1 MDASARINPRL
12 DHAVRVE
19 LNGDRISL
27 RSEEENETLAG
38 EFGCWNDARDGGL
51 GSRSGTCPGS
61 RTDRFCIHAQSS
73 RGCRDFCD
81 PRRWGGLRRLPQQQ
95 SSLILQPSA
104 SYDPVVISGI
114 GVVSPLGP
122 DRESSWQ
129 AVLQGRGA
137 GTWLTD
143 SQLGFTAGGDSLRM
157 MGNPAI
163 EPVTQLDLPED
174 RVLRLGI
181 LAVNEAWADANVGTI
196 GVDADRCGCVF
207 GTSKGGLHTFDAVLN
222 TTGIDA
228 KWLTGWPSAAAVEI
242 ARRFD
247 LRGACLAPVAACAT
261 GVVAMI
267 RGMAAIES
275 GECDLVVAGSAD
287 DSLHAG
293 VLASFQRLG
302 VLAKGSQPSTACRPF
317 DQTRSGFV
325 VGAGAA
331 ALILERRSHA
341 IARRVGWYA
350 ELIRGHLGT
359 DPSGMTQM
367 DPAGTGLA
375 HLIRL
380 TCENLVPDLVQLHG
394 TGTRTNDP
402 AECAAVLQALGD
414 HARTLPAVGFK
425 GALGHL
431 LGAAGSVETALT
443 CLALRDQRVPPS
455 VNLTEQDPACGLNFI
470 TRHAQ
475 AASLETALKVSLG
488 FGGHQAT
495 LLLRRGTR
503 DRSLAEPR

>member
-1 MDASARINPRL
+1 MD
-12 DHAVRVE
+12 
-19 LNGDRISL
+19 
-27 RSEEENETLAG
+27 
-38 EFGCWNDARDGGL
+38 
-51 GSRSGTCPGS
+51 
-61 RTDRFCIHAQSS
+61 
-73 RGCRDFCD
+73 
-81 PRRWGGLRRLPQQQ
+81 
-95 SSLILQPSA
+95 
-104 SYDPVVISGI
+104 YDPVVISGI

-122 DRESSWQ
+122 DRESTWQ
-129 AVLQGRGA
+129 AVLQGHRA
-137 GTWLTD
+137 GTWLTP
-143 SQLGFTAGGDSLRM
+143 SQLGYRADGVTPRM
-157 MGNPAI
+157 MGNPAM
-163 EPVTQLDLPED
+163 EPATHLSLPSD

-181 LAVNEAWADANVGTI
+181 LAANEAWTDAGMDLSSVN
-196 GVDADRCGCVF
+196 ADRCGCVF
-207 GTSKGGLHTFDAVLN
+207 GTSKGGLHTLDAVQN
-222 TTGIDA
+222 SADGD
-228 KWLTGWPSAAAVEI
+228 KQEWLTGWPSTAAAEI
-242 ARRFD
+242 SRRFD
-247 LRGACLAPVAACAT
+247 LRGASLAPVAACAT

-302 VLAKGSQPSTACRPF
+302 VLAKGTDPSTACRPF
-317 DQTRSGFV
+317 DQARSGFV

-341 IARRVGWYA
+341 LARQVEWYA
-350 ELIRGHLGT
+350 ELVSGHLAT

-375 HLIRL
+375 HLIRM
-380 TCENLVPDLVQLHG
+380 TCGDVIPGLVQLHG

-414 HARTLPAVGFK
+414 HARTLPSVGFK

-443 CLALRDQRVPPS
+443 CLALRDQQVPPC
-455 VNLTEQDPACGLNFI
+455 VNLTEVDPACGLNFV
-470 TRHAQ
+470 TRQAQ
-475 AASLETALKVSLG
+475 RTSIATALKVSLG

-495 LLLRRGTR
+495 LLLRRGNRAALFT
-503 DRSLAEPR
+503 